1 MNEDQFTDELIKR
14 LDLHISGCTVATR
27 KSLLY
32 DLSIDECGFAK
43 LAVDKDSGDPV
54 RGGGKGFQQDILI
67 YESVQSADTSV
78 VPRVVTEV
86 KFRGV
91 NTHDPIIYSEK
102 ARRIRTV
109 YPYVRYGLLLGSMP
123 KIPGRVLRLGQAFDF
138 ILSIAYPFTD
148 SDLKLTTAVFTEEVH
163 TSRELST
170 ISSGKHKV
178 TCFRRK
184 ICILR

>member
-1 MNEDQFTDELIKR
+1 MSEDQFTDELVRR
-14 LDLHISGCTVATR
+14 LDLRIPGCKIETR

-32 DLSIDECGFAK
+32 DLSIDERGVAK
-43 LAVDKDSGDPV
+43 LAVDKDSGDPI

-67 YESVQSADTSV
+67 YETVQGGDTSV

-86 KFRGV
+86 KFQKV

-102 ARRIRTV
+102 ARRIRSV

-123 KIPGRVLRLGQAFDF
+123 KIPGRVLRLGQGFDF
-138 ILSIAYPFTD
+138 IFTVAYPFTD
-148 SDLKLTTAVFTEEVH
+148 YDLQLTRQLFTEEIE

-170 ISSGKHKV
+170 ISSGKHNV
-178 TCFRRK
+178 TCFRRA
-184 ICILR
+184 ISIRR

>member
-1 MNEDQFTDELIKR
+1 MNEDQFTDELVAR
-14 LDLHISGCTVATR
+14 LDLRINGCNVQTR

-32 DLSIDECGFAK
+32 DLSIDERGIAK
-43 LAVDKDSGDPV
+43 LAVDKDSGDPI

-67 YESVQSADTSV
+67 YEDVQGGDTSV

-86 KFRGV
+86 KFEKV

-123 KIPGRVLRLGQAFDF
+123 KIPGRVLRLGQGFDF
-138 ILSIAYPFTD
+138 IFTVAYPFKD
-148 SDLKLTTAVFTEEVH
+148 SDLQLAKKVFTEEIQ
-163 TSRELST
+163 TSRELTT

-178 TCFRRK
+178 TCFRRS
-184 ICILR
+184 ISILK